1 MRSKRVK
8 LKKLLLQKQ
17 QFNRKHYVI
26 DFDELPEGLNG
37 LVFENHLILDKAL
50 IKLPTKQVAMI

>member
-1 MRSKRVK
+1 MISKRVK
-8 LKKLLLQKQ
+8 LKQLLSQKQ

-26 DFDELPEGLNG
+26 NFDELPEGLNA

-50 IKLPTKQVAMI
+50 SKLPTKKVVMI

>member
-37 LVFENHLILDKAL
+37 LVF
-50 IKLPTKQVAMI
+50 